1 MVFSV
6 FQVFQSFLV
15 SSSDTIDEYFSWSR
29 VSYRAYLMG
38 SCLP

>member
-6 FQVFQSFLV
+6 FQVFQFFLV
-15 SSSDTIDEYFSWSR
+15 SSPDTIDEYFSLSR